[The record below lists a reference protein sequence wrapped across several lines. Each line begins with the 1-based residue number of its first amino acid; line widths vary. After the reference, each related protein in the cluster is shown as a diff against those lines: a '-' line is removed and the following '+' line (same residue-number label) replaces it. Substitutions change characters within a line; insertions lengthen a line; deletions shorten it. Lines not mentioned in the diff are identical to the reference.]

1 MKRMHPLRG
10 MRHSLKNLLAYLCLF
25 VTLAFSQDTT
35 AVGSIS
41 GIVKGAN
48 SQPSPNV
55 QVCVEST
62 NRCATT
68 DAQGLFK
75 IAEIRAGEVS
85 LTVTLPGQPPLRNI
99 KAEVRAGLD
108 AGVDIEL
115 SRISAVTET
124 VNVNDSAFV
133 VPEEI
138 KNSGYLIQRREITKS
153 AGALQDVARYV
164 QTLPG
169 VVIGSNDFRN
179 DIIVRG
185 GSPLENLFVVDNIEI
200 PNINAFANFASAGG
214 TVSLL
219 DAELIQDVTFL
230 SGGYPSP
237 FINRTSSVLQIAQRE
252 GSRDDFSARATLG
265 FAGGGVILE
274 GPLKSKRGSWI
285 VSARRSF
292 LDAFTD
298 DIGFGGVPVLYTLNA
313 KALYDLTPRDRIW
326 AVTVTGSDSIRLGAT
341 DKPNQDDEEVNNLDI
356 RYNGW
361 RSANGFNWQRLMGER
376 SVGLL
381 GVTHSEA
388 KVGSRVR
395 DLVRSGPRN
404 PNIPVDQLIAAAPL
418 VYSDDSREGETTLK
432 YDFTTYLPVLDK
444 LQVGGSYKIFR
455 VNYNTASPFGQNSP
469 FSPVNDVNAF
479 NLNRSFFAFQ
489 PGAYIQNSRNIG
501 KRLNLTL
508 GGRFDN
514 YRFLGQTRFS
524 PRAGLSYRLTD
535 KLSWRLSYGQY
546 FQQPLFLFVSAFPQN
561 QDLTVFRSEH
571 WVTGFSYTVNST
583 LRFTVEAY
591 NKTYKDYPV
600 SSQFPALS
608 LANVGD
614 TFAVRDIIFPL
625 TSAGRGR
632 ARGLE
637 FFIEKKFTN
646 KWFGQA
652 NFALMQSRQGGL
664 DGVLRPSTFDYP
676 RIFNVV
682 GGYKINP
689 KWELSVRG
697 SYLAGRPYTPYNE
710 PLSRQLR
717 RGAFD
722 LTQINALRLPAYAR
736 IDVRVDRLFTVRNKP
751 FLLFVGAQ
759 NVTNRKNI
767 GGLGWN
773 RNTNTAEFGEQ
784 LGLFPLIGIDWRF

>member
-1 MKRMHPLRG
+1 MSFITKTWML
-10 MRHSLKNLLAYLCLF
+10 YLCL
-25 VTLAFSQDTT
+25 LASAAWTQDTT

-48 SQPSPNV
+48 SQPAANV
-55 QVCVEST
+55 AVCVEST

-68 DAQGLFK
+68 DAQGFFR
-75 IAEIRAGEVS
+75 IPEIRAGEVT
-85 LTVTLPGQPPLRNI
+85 LTVTAPGQPALKNI

-115 SRISAVTET
+115 SKISIVTET

-138 KNSGYLIQRREITKS
+138 KNSGFLIQRREISKS

-252 GSRDDFSARATLG
+252 GSRDAFSGRVTLG
-265 FAGGGVILE
+265 FAGGGVIFE
-274 GPLKSKRGSWI
+274 GPIKKSRGSWI

-341 DKPNQDDEEVNNLDI
+341 GEQNKDDEELNNLDI
-356 RYNGW
+356 RYEGW
-361 RSANGFNWQRLMGER
+361 RSANGLNWQRLMGER

-381 GVTHSEA
+381 GITHSEA
-388 KVGSRVR
+388 KVGSSVR
-395 DLVRSGPRN
+395 DLLRNGPRDFTR
-404 PNIPVDQLIAAAPL
+404 PIDQVIAGAPVI
-418 VYSDDSREGETTLK
+418 YSDNSREGETTIK
-432 YDFTTYLPVLDK
+432 YDYTTYLPVFDK
-444 LQVGGSYKIFR
+444 IQAGGSYKIFR

-469 FSPVNDVNAF
+469 FSPINDVNPF

-489 PGAYIQNSRNIG
+489 PGAYIQNTRNIG

-508 GGRFDN
+508 GGRVDN
-514 YRFLGQTRFS
+514 YRYIGQTRFS

-546 FQQPLFLFVSAFPQN
+546 FQQPLFLFLSAFPQN
-561 QDLTVFRSEH
+561 QGLTAFRSDH
-571 WVTGFSYTVNST
+571 WVTGFSYTVNPT

-591 NKTYKDYPV
+591 NKVYKDYPV

-637 FFIEKKFTN
+637 FFVEKKFTN

-652 NFALMQSRQGGL
+652 NFALMRSRQGGL
-664 DGVLRPSTFDYP
+664 DGILRPSTFDYP
-676 RIFNVV
+676 RVFNAV
-682 GGYKINP
+682 GGYKFNP
-689 KWELSVRG
+689 KWELSLRG
-697 SYLAGRPYTPYNE
+697 SFLSGRPYTPFNE
-710 PLSRQLR
+710 PLSRQLS
-717 RGAFD
+717 RGVFD
-722 LTQINALRLPAYAR
+722 LTQINALRLPSYAR
-736 IDVRVDRLFTVRNKP
+736 LDVRVDRMFTVRNKP

-773 RNTNTAEFGEQ
+773 RNTNVAEFGDQ
-784 LGLFPLIGIDWRF
+784 LGLFPLVGIDWRF